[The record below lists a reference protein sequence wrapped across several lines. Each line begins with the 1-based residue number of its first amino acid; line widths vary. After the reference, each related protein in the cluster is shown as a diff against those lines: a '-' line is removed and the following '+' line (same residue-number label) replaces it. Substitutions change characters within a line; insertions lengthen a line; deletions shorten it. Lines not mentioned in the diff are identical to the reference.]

1 MKSIKFDQLP
11 NCDERLVVAVPA
23 DLKARIFATATQR
36 GLPASV
42 LLRQAIQ
49 ALADEPFAA

>member
-1 MKSIKFDQLP
+1 MKSLKFDQLP

-23 DLKARIFATATQR
+23 ELKAKVFAVATQR

-42 LLRQAIQ
+42 LLRQAIT
-49 ALADEPFAA
+49 ALTDEPRAA